1 MPRLFSVAQ
10 SRSINSF
17 MSYVAT
23 EDNGRTANRMRETSL
38 REFYYENSVNH
49 VYDGWDLSKIN
60 NRTHLSAT
68 ADPKSIAFLVLRH
81 LYGNL
86 ALRNK
91 ERFYDP
97 YTITLLT
104 TIDYLRTLRSRETTV
119 AM

>member
-1 MPRLFSVAQ
+1 MSGWLCLSRFRNVPRLLSVAQ

-49 VYDGWDLSKIN
+49 VYDGWDLSEIN
-60 NRTHLSAT
+60 SRTHLSEP
-68 ADPKSIAFLVLRH
+68 ADPKLIAFLVLQL

-86 ALRNK
+86 ALRSH

-97 YTITLLT
+97 YMMTL
-104 TIDYLRTLRSRETTV
+104 
-119 AM
+119 